1 MSTKEEVVSLIA
13 ETLEIDP
20 GELKDDTDLAKDL
33 GVESID
39 LVDLV
44 TAFEDKYSFEIPDN
58 ELKNLQTVNDIVCYI
73 EKQRK

>member
-1 MSTKEEVVSLIA
+1 MKEEVISLIS

-20 GELKDDTDLAKDL
+20 KTIHEDTDLSKDL

-44 TAFEDKYSFEIPDN
+44 TAFEDKYNFEIPDN
-58 ELKNLQTVNDIVCYI
+58 ELKNLLTVKDIVSYI
-73 EKQRK
+73 EKHQK